1 MANVDVSSKFH
12 KASSHPNE
20 GPPFLEDADGKFERY
35 WNRASFRFS
44 HKLSGHP
51 LFELD
56 SLVELSR
63 RMPKCADFAYWS
75 NGTEG
80 PGNHWGARGK
90 SLSLPDTIAGIAEN
104 NSLVLIKHAWQDEVY
119 GPVLQSCL
127 SEAVELCGDQLRDDV
142 ILGNATILIASP
154 NRVTPYHID
163 WDCNFLMQ
171 IAGDKKLHVFNGAD
185 RTLLTEAE
193 LEGFCSGNINSA
205 IYQPA
210 REKDAAVY
218 DLGAGDGVHVP
229 VHAPHWAQNGNN
241 ISVALSVNYEL
252 RSEHRKSDLYQL
264 QHWGRRAGLKP
275 RGPERAGLAWKAAAV
290 ALRTARGLRKL
301 IRPSDDGVP
310 TRWQPS

>member
-12 KASSHPNE
+12 EAPSYPNE
-20 GPPFLEDADGKFERY
+20 GPPFLEDADGKFDRY

-127 SEAVELCGDQLRDDV
+127 SEAVELSGEQLRDDV
-142 ILGNATILIASP
+142 ILGNATILIASAEP
-154 NRVTPYHID
+154 RHPLPHRLGLQFPD
-163 WDCNFLMQ
+163 
-171 IAGDKKLHVFNGAD
+171 AD
-185 RTLLTEAE
+185 RWRQEVACVQWRRSHTADGGRARRLL
-193 LEGFCSGNINSA
+193 LRQ
-205 IYQPA
+205 YQ
-210 REKDAAVY
+210 
-218 DLGAGDGVHVP
+218 
-229 VHAPHWAQNGNN
+229 
-241 ISVALSVNYEL
+241 
-252 RSEHRKSDLYQL
+252 
-264 QHWGRRAGLKP
+264 
-275 RGPERAGLAWKAAAV
+275 
-290 ALRTARGLRKL
+290 
-301 IRPSDDGVP
+301 
-310 TRWQPS
+310 

>member
-1 MANVDVSSKFH
+1 MASVDVSSKFH
-12 KASSHPNE
+12 EASSHPNE

-90 SLSLPDTIAGIAEN
+90 SLSLQDTIAGIADN
-104 NSLVLIKHAWQDEVY
+104 NSLVLIKHAWQDEAY

-127 SEAVELCGDQLRDDV
+127 SEAVEFCGASMRHDV
-142 ILGNATILIASP
+142 ILGNVTILIASP
-154 NRVTPYHID
+154 NRVTPYHFD
-163 WDCNFLMQ
+163 WNCNFRAQ
-171 IAGDKKLHVFNGAD
+171 ITGNKKVHVFNGTD
-185 RTLLTEAE
+185 RTLLTQVE
-193 LEGFCSGNINSA
+193 LERFCAGDINSA

-210 REKDAAVY
+210 REKDAVVY
-218 DLGAGDGVHVP
+218 DLVPGDGVHIP
-229 VHAPHWAQNGNN
+229 YRAPHWEQNGGN
-241 ISVALSVNYEL
+241 ISVALSMNYEL
-252 RSEHRKSDLYQL
+252 RSETRNADLYRVE
-264 QHWGRRAGLKP
+264 HWARRAGLHP
-275 RGPERAGLAWKAAAV
+275 PALERAGMAWQTAALALAA
-290 ALRTARGLRKL
+290 ARGLRKL
-301 IRPSDDGVP
+301 VRPLDDGLPARWRPS
-310 TRWQPS
+310 